1 MTSLTGKSKK
11 IIILSLSL
19 TGLFIIASILI
30 FVLWPDDSLR
40 TSTPLLFVLLILF
53 AVVASGFTVIFLI
66 ARRKNASY
74 LKDEYFEVYESIT
87 AALENS
93 TLSIFEK
100 REVSLDI
107 SDLLFQAQ
115 ENKRP
120 VNSVIENN
128 DIKGFVK
135 NIKSSYGYRNTIL
148 FNLLSGMQNFVF
160 VLFIIQLAIFL
171 IRDTEPFFDTTLG
184 LSILP
189 GMFLLSF
196 IVLPLLRYFLSHQKI
211 LLSVV
216 SVSGFMVI
224 AFSLNILLKNF
235 GTDLKW
241 VQIYF
246 QNEIAFI
253 SSWKMVIIFTLIM
266 IICWFLKWIIRN
278 KSLKKV
284 GI

>member
-1 MTSLTGKSKK
+1 MTSLTRQSKK
-11 IIILSLSL
+11 ILILSLSL
-19 TGLFIIASILI
+19 IGLLIVASIII
-30 FVLWPDDSLR
+30 FVFWPKGSLK
-40 TSTPLLFVLLILF
+40 TSTPFIFAFLILF

-66 ARRKNASY
+66 ARRKKASY
-74 LKDEYFEVYESIT
+74 LKDDYFEVYESIT

-128 DIKGFVK
+128 DIESFVK

-148 FNLLSGMQNFVF
+148 FNLLSGIQYFIF
-160 VLFIIQLAIFL
+160 VLSITQLAVFL
-171 IRDTEPFFDTTLG
+171 VRDTEPFFETTLG

-189 GMFLLSF
+189 EMFLLSF

-211 LLSVV
+211 LLSVA
-216 SVSGFMVI
+216 SILGFMVI
-224 AFSLNILLKNF
+224 AFGLNALLKNF
-235 GTDLKW
+235 GTDFKW

-246 QNEIAFI
+246 QDEVSFI
-253 SSWKMVIIFTLIM
+253 SSWKMAVFFTLIM
-266 IICWFLKWIIRN
+266 VVCWFLKWIIRN

-284 GI
+284 RI